1 MSCFVVICYW
11 SQSSDGST
19 RIWDVRTGQC
29 EIKFTNQEAGV
40 NGVRFHP
47 SGESVAAAGNDGGV
61 SGVYASGKNRG
72 VGVDWSG

>member
-1 MSCFVVICYW
+1 MSYIIIVLL
-11 SQSSDGST
+11 QSCDGST
-19 RIWDVRTGQC
+19 CIWDVRTGRC

-61 SGVYASGKNRG
+61 SGV
-72 VGVDWSG
+72 